1 MTTFLIGIDDTDN
14 DTSPG
19 TGRLARLIAEQ
30 CANKG
35 FEPLGITRH
44 QFLLDPKIPYTSH
57 NSGACI
63 AVESENDLSIRDFVF
78 DFIASKSADGSD
90 PGVCIAEISKV
101 HSAVVEFANRATK
114 RIVTMPEAFSIAKR
128 SLMALH
134 GLGGT
139 CQGIIG
145 ALGSVGLRAS
155 GENGRF
161 IDLPGL
167 RELSGCV
174 GVEAFDRIGIIV
186 EHRSGERS
194 PGADDRYETL
204 DWVRPRLIGGK
215 AVLPVQ
221 WSEKEYAWIP
231 VDKKGHATN

>member
-1 MTTFLIGIDDTDN
+1 MKTFLIGIDDTDN

-19 TGRLARLIAEQ
+19 TGRLARMLSDE
-30 CANKG
+30 CARRG
-35 FEPLGITRH
+35 LAPLGVTRH
-44 QFLLDPKIPYTSH
+44 QFLVDPAIPYTSH

-63 AVESENDLSIRDFVF
+63 AVECENGLKNRDFIY
-78 DFIASKSADGSD
+78 DFIAGICAKGSD
-90 PGVCIAEISKV
+90 PGVCVASVSDVPGSVI
-101 HSAVVEFANRATK
+101 EFADRTT
-114 RIVTMPEAFSIAKR
+114 REVVTMPEAFGRAKGT
-128 SLMALH
+128 SVALH

-174 GVEAFDRIGIIV
+174 DAAAFDRIGIAL
-186 EHRSGERS
+186 EHCDCERV
-194 PGADDRYETL
+194 PGVDDHYETL

-215 AVLPVQ
+215 TVLPVQ
-221 WSEKEYAWIP
+221 WSQDKNAWIP
-231 VDKKGHATN
+231 VDRKKNAIS